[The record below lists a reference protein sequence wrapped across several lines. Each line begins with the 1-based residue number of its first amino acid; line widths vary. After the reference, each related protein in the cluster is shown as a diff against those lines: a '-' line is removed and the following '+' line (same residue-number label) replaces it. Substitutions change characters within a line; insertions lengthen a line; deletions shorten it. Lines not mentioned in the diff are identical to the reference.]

1 MAARIRRGV
10 LFLSMVLLA
19 LSSSAQ
25 IAPNFFTTSP
35 PNPVGSGAR
44 AMGVGGA
51 FIAVGDDATAA
62 SWNPACLIQLEKPE
76 ATFVLSEDFRT
87 IGGNNVDLSG
97 VNYLA
102 ESYPFTIGQ
111 VNMIVSLNYQR
122 LYDFYFK
129 YESDQVP
136 DSQSGYSNMAAQFL
150 GFGTGDPADLIGQ
163 YNVISL
169 SRAYN
174 QTQQDLIKSSQL
186 GELGAI
192 SPAFALQI
200 VPQFSLG
207 FTYNFWKDGWGGRNL
222 QQKYDQN
229 ASGLHQDEFGLAWDM
244 NGDCTCN
251 GGQPCTG
258 SGSTVEYVDNPACIE
273 EYVPQSVVDDAY
285 GGPGMGPSNPE
296 LSNMADYT
304 TRTIIDQQTS
314 LSGQNFNAGFL
325 WDITGRWSVGGVYR
339 SPLKLNA
346 DRRVKWSY
354 SQSSS
359 VPAYNTPE
367 NTGTENYED
376 RVYFPP
382 SYGLGA
388 GFRYSDALTF
398 TADVTRTDWNQYL
411 YKPEHGDKFSLVN
424 GLEKSKAG
432 VDPTYTAR
440 LGTEYLLIRPNYVVP
455 FRAGFFYDP
464 EPAKNHPESVF
475 GATIGSGF
483 AYKWLI
489 MDLTY
494 YYRWG
499 NNITLA
505 ATSDTDHQELLEV
518 KKGDLSQ
525 HQIMLSTIIHFE

>member
-1 MAARIRRGV
+1 MAAKIRFGI
-10 LFLSMVLLA
+10 LFLPMILLA

-76 ATFVLSEDFRT
+76 ATFVFSEDFRE
-87 IGGNNVDLSG
+87 IDGNNVDFSG

-102 ESYPFTIGQ
+102 ESYPFTIGG
-111 VNMIVSLNYQR
+111 VNMIASLNYQR

-129 YESDQVP
+129 YQSDKIS
-136 DSQSGYSNMAAQFL
+136 DSQAGYSDLVAQFL

-174 QTQQDLIKSSQL
+174 QYSQDLIKSSQL

-192 SPAFALQI
+192 SPAFAIQI
-200 VPQFSLG
+200 VPQFSVG
-207 FTYNFWKDGWGGRNL
+207 FTYNFWKDGWAGRNL
-222 QQKYDQN
+222 HQKYDQR
-229 ASGLHQDEFGLAWDM
+229 ASGSHQDEFGLAWDM

-251 GGQPCTG
+251 GGHQCSDIAPE
-258 SGSTVEYVDNPACIE
+258 VQWVDDPACVE
-273 EYVPQSVVDDAY
+273 GYVPQSVVDDAY
-285 GGPGMGPSNPE
+285 GGPGMGPTNPE
-296 LSNMADYT
+296 LSNLADYT
-304 TRTIIDQQTS
+304 TRTIIDQKTS
-314 LSGQNFNAGFL
+314 LSGQNFNVGFL
-325 WDITGRWSVGGVYR
+325 WDITGRWSVAGVYR
-339 SPLKLNA
+339 SPLKLDA

-354 SQSSS
+354 EQSSS
-359 VPAYNTPE
+359 NQAFNIPE
-367 NTGTENYED
+367 TSGIETYDD

-382 SYGLGA
+382 SYGLGV

-398 TADVTRTDWNQYL
+398 TSDVTRTDWDQYL
-411 YKPEHGDKFSLVN
+411 YKPEDGDKFSLVN
-424 GLEKSKAG
+424 GLKKSKAD

-440 LGTEYLLIRPNYVVP
+440 IGAEYLLIKPKYVVP

-464 EPAKNHPESVF
+464 EPAKDHPDNVF
-475 GATIGSGF
+475 GVTIGSGF
-483 AYKWLI
+483 VYKWLI

-499 NNITLA
+499 NDIILA
-505 ATSDTDHQELLEV
+505 ATSDVEHEELLEV

-525 HQIMLSTIIHFE
+525 HQVMFSTIIHFQ